1 MDFLLTALFAA
12 LVGMGVGSG
21 GLYLIFLTLVRGT
34 EQLTAQG
41 MNLYFFLAASAGATV
56 LNLCRRRAD
65 IRAAAVL
72 GGVGAV
78 AAAGGAALAG
88 ALDGELLRRLF
99 GGFMVISGVFAFLK
113 K

>member
-1 MDFLLTALFAA
+1 MDFLLTAAFAA

-21 GLYLIFLTLVRGT
+21 GLYLIFLTLNRGI

-41 MNLYFFLAASAGATV
+41 MNLYFFLAASAGAAV
-56 LNLCRRRAD
+56 LHLFRRRGD
-65 IRAAAVL
+65 LLAATVL
-72 GGVGAV
+72 GGVGAA

-88 ALDGELLRRLF
+88 VLDGGLLRRLF